1 VLVPVVK
8 VEVHVRDWVDVVE
21 LDALLLELVTD
32 AEEGLDVV
40 DETADLLVE
49 IEAEDEDTVE
59 LEVF

>member
-1 VLVPVVK
+1 MLVPVVK